1 MKKRVKSVMKHVASS
16 LWRQVRAAEKANELL
31 QESIALQKEQLELSK
46 RTVRNSTDMAQV
58 AKRTYADRLLAAVRA
73 STLDDEA
80 P

>member
-1 MKKRVKSVMKHVASS
+1 MKKRTKSVLRHIATS
-16 LWRQVRAAEKANELL
+16 LWRQVRAAEKANELI
-31 QESIALQKEQLELSK
+31 QESIAIQKEQLELSK

>member
-1 MKKRVKSVMKHVASS
+1 MRHIATS
-16 LWRQVRAAEKANELL
+16 LWRQARAAEKANELC
-31 QESIALQKEQLELSK
+31 QESIAIQKEQLGLSR
-46 RTVRNSTDMAQV
+46 RTVRNSTDMASI